1 MPPPYWPGLDSCQ
14 AGETLDTLE
23 AVSDTEGRKVHKSD
37 GGWT

>member
-1 MPPPYWPGLDSCQ
+1 MPPPHWPGLDRCQ
-14 AGETLDTLE
+14 AGETLDTFE